1 MPVNEPVLTGP
12 DSGEKVTYGNGS
24 SAELKV
30 TGEQTDGEYAALLYR
45 VKPGDEPP
53 LHTHS
58 HEDEMVHVI
67 DGEVTAI
74 VGEAE
79 IPVGPGAYAALPRGI
94 PHTIRVTSEEAVLL
108 ITAVPAGLE
117 RFFVPRD
124 GESPDPADFG
134 LTIH

>member
-1 MPVNEPVLTGP
+1 MSVKEPVLTAP
-12 DSGEKVTYGNGS
+12 ESGETVTYGNGS

-30 TGEQTDGEYAALLYR
+30 TGEQTGGEYAALLYR

-58 HEDEMVHVI
+58 REDEMVHVI

-74 VGEAE
+74 VGDAE
-79 IPVGPGAYAALPRGI
+79 IPVGPGAYAALPRGV
-94 PHTIRVTSEEAVLL
+94 PHTIRVTGEEAVLL

-117 RFFVPRD
+117 RFFVPRS
-124 GESPDPADFG
+124 GASPDPADFG